1 MTLPLTD
8 PEYQSIRSLYKS
20 TKDKRVATYLNIILL
35 KHKLYPQIEIAD
47 ILNIDENTVCT
58 WVKKFESSV
67 DITQYLTNLYVP
79 YLGKLTYSLLGKV
92 DNLIEN
98 GTFSD
103 TKPIISAVKERFK
116 VQYSISGITKLVKRL
131 GFTYKEKVGLPSKLD
146 KDKQLKF
153 VKEYELIQD
162 NLTNECAIFF
172 MDAVHRSGEPSSA

>member
-1 MTLPLTD
+1 
-8 PEYQSIRSLYKS
+8 
-20 TKDKRVATYLNIILL
+20 
-35 KHKLYPQIEIAD
+35 
-47 ILNIDENTVCT
+47 
-58 WVKKFESSV
+58 
-67 DITQYLTNLYVP
+67 
-79 YLGKLTYSLLGKV
+79 LGKLTYSLLGKV
-92 DNLIEN
+92 DNSIEN